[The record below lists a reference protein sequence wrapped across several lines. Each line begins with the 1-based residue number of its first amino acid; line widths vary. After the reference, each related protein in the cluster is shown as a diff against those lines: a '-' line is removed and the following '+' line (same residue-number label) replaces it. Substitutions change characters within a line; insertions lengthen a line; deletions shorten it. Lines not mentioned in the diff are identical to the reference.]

1 MDKKDKDKEDED
13 EMNKK
18 DKDKEDADEGEIDKK
33 DKDKD
38 KEEDEEKNDAA
49 SSKRFNEKSTD
60 NPPATG
66 STEIEATS
74 SRVFQDARSYAT
86 AELNESPNNVDRKNS
101 INNNEPANPML
112 DVDSKANTKIRYKQ
126 SISKTELTSTSRGIG
141 INTHRRENK
150 NQIVHNQT
158 VTNNK
163 RKKLTGQPI
172 RHKGIVKLPNI
183 NDEYILDN
191 RPRQN
196 YADCEYHFPRAN
208 RWQNIWYDGKQNK
221 YFSRHARNWCYSAIY
236 VAGFLIFVLFFNMA
250 IIRHLTDNLN
260 MTTPVIQMSQ
270 PFLIF
275 APIGSKTE
283 HKLIRYTPRNGTHGG
298 HMRNRLSDFLSH
310 HGRSKGQ
317 IKRFGPCQEDNNFG
331 YSTGEPCV
339 FLKINRL
346 IGFKTKSYKYDSEVV
361 RSNFEQVDYTALM
374 HLLLSIPNE
383 EKRKDRIWIT
393 CTSPSKNAYVD
404 FYPEAAFKTKF
415 VDAKKFND
423 IKVHNEKIKFQSKR
437 DMNRLV
443 ALKLKNL
450 ELNKRNRFTC
460 KIWAYN
466 IKHSKDFGQTEF
478 QMLIEGV

>member
-208 RWQNIWYDGKQNK
+208 RWQNI
-221 YFSRHARNWCYSAIY
+221 C
-236 VAGFLIFVLFFNMA
+236 
-250 IIRHLTDNLN
+250 
-260 MTTPVIQMSQ
+260 
-270 PFLIF
+270 
-275 APIGSKTE
+275 KTE